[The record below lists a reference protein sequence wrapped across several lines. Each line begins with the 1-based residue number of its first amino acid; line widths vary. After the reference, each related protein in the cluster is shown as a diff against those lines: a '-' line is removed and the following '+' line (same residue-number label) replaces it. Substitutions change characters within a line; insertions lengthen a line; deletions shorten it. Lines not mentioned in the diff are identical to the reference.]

1 MDDARE
7 YVNDADLADQE
18 SPLDDDL
25 DEVEVD
31 TSDLEV
37 DEVDRWEQAVPVRY
51 DDDVR
56 R

>member
-7 YVNDADLADQE
+7 FVNDADLADQE

-37 DEVDRWEQAVPVRY
+37 DEADRWEQAMPVGV
-51 DDDVR
+51 DDDAHR
-56 R
+56 